1 MNRTLRFVLL
11 SHTKVGESSLVLH
24 TLSEEYGRRGFITA
38 LPKGSGMALFLPMNI
53 LEGVV
58 VENRKSDLWRLRDIV
73 SCTPLAS
80 VRADVRKNSMT
91 LFMSEVLFRTVREGA
106 YEEGLA
112 SWCERSLLTLDA
124 LEDDFSNFHLVWL
137 LELCGALGFS
147 PSADSL
153 APFVGMGLQQLAPM
167 LGRPLSEAL
176 LVPLRGEQ
184 RGRLASGVLEY
195 LSSHS
200 EIPLNVRSLKVLSE
214 LYR

>member
-11 SHTKVGESSLVLH
+11 SYTKVGESSRVLH
-24 TLSEEYGRRGFITA
+24 TLSEDFGRRGFITG
-38 LPKGSGMALFLPMNI
+38 LPKGSGMAMFLPMNI

-58 VENRKSDLWRLRDIV
+58 VENRKSDLWRLKDIV
-73 SCTPLAS
+73 SCAPLAS
-80 VRADVRKNSMT
+80 VRSDVRKNSMT

-106 YEEGLA
+106 CEEGLA

-147 PSADSL
+147 PAAENL
-153 APFVGMGLQQLAPM
+153 APFAGMELKQFSSII
-167 LGRPLSEAL
+167 GRPLSEAL
-176 LVPLRGEQ
+176 MVPLKGEQ
-184 RGRLASGVLEY
+184 RSRMASGILDY

-200 EIPLNVRSLKVLSE
+200 EMPLNIKSLKVLSE